1 MAFVSPSVTPWLH
14 EGGVNPGL
22 RLYQYTST
30 DVVDYWQ
37 FYLNLTQLMDPA
49 EIELPR
55 SRRSVDDVAQW
66 QLLYQATNAYGVQ
79 DLSAANVL
87 SMYAEMLSDA
97 TVFERYYFFNT
108 VGHVFKECDAVCVR
122 DHLCV
127 MSHLTTADMD
137 ACLAGRNVFFRY
149 DAEMTARFAEIAQRA
164 ELSQRNPVTTTLL
177 CLTVAAVIGVV
188 CSFLLKCRPNVLD
201 GANQCYSGPKIRFAS
216 INTVNKGTYRTL
228 DCEDVAQQPLV

>member
-1 MAFVSPSVTPWLH
+1 M
-14 EGGVNPGL
+14 

-177 CLTVAAVIGVV
+177 CLTVSAVIGVI